1 MWSTDSSHFLVGQS
15 LKGDDQCAA
24 VPSSVLQFFK
34 VCKPRLRSHPWDAHR
49 LTTKAGHTFSLVPE
63 HRGSIFQE
71 QPLQCCSSCS
81 PKSQRVV
88 QGPLPTEMTPQSSQS
103 PQSYPLFWWFYAL
116 AYEATTAPALGTSSR
131 FHTFSNSLNAF

>member
-1 MWSTDSSHFLVGQS
+1 MGQH
-15 LKGDDQCAA
+15 L
-24 VPSSVLQFFK
+24 
-34 VCKPRLRSHPWDAHR
+34 
-49 LTTKAGHTFSLVPE
+49 SLVPE

-88 QGPLPTEMTPQSSQS
+88 QGPLPKSSQS

-116 AYEATTAPALGTSSR
+116 AYEATKAPALGTSSR